1 MAASH
6 PVGVI
11 AHKKSDGSDAAG
23 DDAAAAL
30 SAFVQHRGMRRQAAP
45 SDRSSQAE
53 IVQGRRI
60 VVGNAPLENF
70 AFPGIGGRFV
80 ALQLAQDFQ
89 HSAFSEG
96 QRSGSNVLPARQPA
110 HELRRR
116 HRFDLLAEFSDREAV
131 NSGKQSSLAPLDVVR
146 ANVR

>member
-11 AHKKSDGSDAAG
+11 AHKKSDGSDAAR

-30 SAFVQHRGMRRQAAP
+30 SAIVQHRRMRREAAP
-45 SDRSSQAE
+45 SHNSPQAK
-53 IVQGRRI
+53 IVQRSRI
-60 VVGNAPLENF
+60 VVGDAPLENF

-80 ALQLAQDFQ
+80 ALQLPQDFQ
-89 HSAFSEG
+89 RSAFSER
-96 QRSGSNVLPARQPA
+96 QRARSNVLPAREPA

-116 HRFDLLAEFSDREAV
+116 HGFDLLAEFPDSEAV
-131 NSGKQSSLAPLDVVR
+131 NS
-146 ANVR
+146 